1 MYIYSAKNN
10 AFHPIELKQR
20 YIDAGSWPDDGVE
33 ISDEDYY
40 RFINAVN
47 KRWVAGDNG
56 YPKLVDIPPPS
67 PAKLQ
72 QQAKQQKLSLR
83 QRADIAI
90 APLQYAVDLDMATD
104 VELSMLDS
112 VVMRYLTKEQGNGFG
127 PRQETMHYFWHSGLL
142 CHASV

>member
-104 VELSMLDS
+104 VELSMLTEWKKYM
-112 VVMRYLTKEQGNGFG
+112 V
-127 PRQETMHYFWHSGLL
+127 LL
-142 CHASV
+142 NRVDCSAAPNIDWPKAPE